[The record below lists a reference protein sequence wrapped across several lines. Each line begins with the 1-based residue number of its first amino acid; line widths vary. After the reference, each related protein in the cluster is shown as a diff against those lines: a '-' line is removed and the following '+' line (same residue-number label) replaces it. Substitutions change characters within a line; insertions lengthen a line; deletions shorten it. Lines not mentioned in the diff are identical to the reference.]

1 MISDLHSGLLGYEK
15 NAYNNMT
22 NFVLN
27 DIEELKYFLVMKISY
42 GIEEFVL
49 AKINHSNF

>member
-1 MISDLHSGLLGYEK
+1 MISDLDSGLLGYEK